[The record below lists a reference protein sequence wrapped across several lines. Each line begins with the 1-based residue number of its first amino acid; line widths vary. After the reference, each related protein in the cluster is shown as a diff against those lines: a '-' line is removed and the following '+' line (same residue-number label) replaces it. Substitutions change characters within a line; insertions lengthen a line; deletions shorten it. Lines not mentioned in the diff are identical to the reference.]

1 MVNLQLEMQNIG
13 KIKNHLIVNVIVGC
27 VRIIQEDIL
36 DIL

>member
-13 KIKNHLIVNVIVGC
+13 KVKNHLIVNVIVGY
-27 VRIIQEDIL
+27 VRTIQEDIL